1 MSFNT
6 RRAGFA
12 VAETV
17 RALAEPRRMTALD
30 TYRVGFVFPAPVQ
43 GSPDLQATATR
54 GLCSDT
60 GSWQADW
67 ATFWDNFATGGDL

>member
-6 RRAGFA
+6 RRAGYA

-17 RALAEPRRMTALD
+17 RALAEPRWNTAFAFY
-30 TYRVGFVFPAPVQ
+30 TPGFLGTPVAQ

-60 GSWQADW
+60 GGWEA
-67 ATFWDNFATGGDL
+67 ATDAFWDNFATGGDL